1 MTKTIRIILT
11 EISFSSVCSQL
22 ARCFIRIWLV
32 IDFLAVG
39 TNFVQMIAY
48 ILYSGVVPCLESSV
62 CFSFS
67 LLIGFFPLHT
77 ASLRA
82 ISLVNDKQGLISFRD
97 LAYFVW
103 KNHSAQFCSAV
114 F

>member
-1 MTKTIRIILT
+1 
-11 EISFSSVCSQL
+11 
-22 ARCFIRIWLV
+22 
-32 IDFLAVG
+32 
-39 TNFVQMIAY
+39 MIAY

-62 CFSFS
+62 WFSFS
-67 LLIGFFPLHT
+67 LLIGF
-77 ASLRA
+77 SSVLRA
-82 ISLVNDKQGLISFRD
+82 ISLVNDKQGLISFRG